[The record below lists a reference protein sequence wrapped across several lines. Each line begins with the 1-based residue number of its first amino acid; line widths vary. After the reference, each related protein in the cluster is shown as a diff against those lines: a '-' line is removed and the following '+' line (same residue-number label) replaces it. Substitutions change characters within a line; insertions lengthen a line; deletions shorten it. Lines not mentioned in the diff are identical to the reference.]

1 MSPDSEQGDPPVAP
15 SCFPGGFPPS
25 APTQGPS
32 ITQTWICVLNR
43 TD

>member
-1 MSPDSEQGDPPVAP
+1 MSPDSEQGDPPSLLPV
-15 SCFPGGFPPS
+15 SLGGFPPS